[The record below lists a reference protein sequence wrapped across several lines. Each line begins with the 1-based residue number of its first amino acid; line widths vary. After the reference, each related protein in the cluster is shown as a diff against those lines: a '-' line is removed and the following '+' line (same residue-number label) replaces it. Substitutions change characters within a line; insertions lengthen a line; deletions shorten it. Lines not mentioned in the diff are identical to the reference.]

1 MTYSLEDVSVLVV
14 EDMQPMM
21 ELTRSI
27 LTIFGFKSVFGARD
41 AEKGLEI
48 VRKENPDIIITDW
61 LMEPMNGIDFIKQI
75 RTSETSPNPYVPII
89 LMTGYSDRVRVEA
102 ARDSGVTEFLMKPYT
117 AKDLYSRIV
126 QIIEKPRQFV
136 DCGTF
141 FGPDRRRRKN
151 FDYSG
156 PMRRSADEPEGDD
169 GTADEKRKIAS
180 QILQDLREQTNK
192 I

>member
-1 MTYSLEDVSVLVV
+1 MTYSLENVAVLIV

-27 LTIFGFKSVFGARD
+27 LNIFGFKRVFCARD
-41 AEKGLEI
+41 AEKGFQILRE
-48 VRKENPDIIITDW
+48 ENPDIVITDW

-75 RTSETSPNPYVPII
+75 RSSENSPNPYVPII

-151 FDYSG
+151 FDYDG
-156 PMRRSADEPEGDD
+156 PYRRAADTPEGDEN
-169 GTADEKRKIAS
+169 TDEKRKIAS
-180 QILQDLREQTNK
+180 QILQDLREETGK

>member
-1 MTYSLEDVSVLVV
+1 MTYSLENVAVLIV

-27 LTIFGFKSVFGARD
+27 LNIFGFKRVFCARD
-41 AEKGLEI
+41 AEKGFQILRE
-48 VRKENPDIIITDW
+48 ENPDIVITDW
-61 LMEPMNGIDFIKQI
+61 LMEPMNGIDFIKHI
-75 RTSETSPNPYVPII
+75 RTSENSPNPYVPII

-151 FDYSG
+151 FDYDG
-156 PMRRSADEPEGDD
+156 PFRRSADTPEGDEN
-169 GTADEKRKIAS
+169 TEEKRKIAS
-180 QILQDLREQTNK
+180 QILHDLREQTGK

>member
-1 MTYSLEDVSVLVV
+1 MTYSLEQASVLVV

-27 LTIFGFKSVFGARD
+27 LTIFGFKSVYGARD
-41 AEKGLEI
+41 AEQGFRIIRE
-48 VRKENPDIIITDW
+48 ENPDIVITDW
-61 LMEPMNGIDFIKQI
+61 LMEPVNGIDFIKKI
-75 RTSETSPNPYVPII
+75 RTSEESPNPYVPVI
-89 LMTGYSDRVRVEA
+89 LMTGYSDRTRVEA

-151 FDYSG
+151 FDYQG
-156 PMRRSADEPEGDD
+156 PLRRSADDPEDHE
-169 GTADEKRKIAS
+169 GTEEKRKVAS
-180 QILQDLREQTNK
+180 RILQDLRQQTDK

>member
-1 MTYSLEDVSVLVV
+1 MTYSLEKATVLVV
-14 EDMQPMM
+14 EDMQPML

-27 LTIFGFKSVFGARD
+27 LTIFGFKSVFGTRD
-41 AEKGLEI
+41 AQQGLEI

-61 LMEPMNGIDFIKQI
+61 LMEPMSGIEFIKQI
-75 RTSETSPNPYVPII
+75 RTSENSPNPYVPII
-89 LMTGYSDRVRVEA
+89 LMTGYSDKTRVEA

-151 FDYSG
+151 FDYQG
-156 PMRRSADEPEGDD
+156 PMRRTVDNPESEEDIE
-169 GTADEKRKIAS
+169 EKRKVAS
-180 QILQDLREQTNK
+180 QILNDLREQTDK